1 MQFNYH
7 SPKSETELAALLNGM
22 EDYCLLAGG
31 TDVMVKMKEK
41 LISPRN
47 LVDVSGIESLKGIRE
62 TADSLWIGPLVTHR
76 ELMDSPVMN
85 KKTAALCLAA
95 SEVGSPQIR
104 NAGTVGGNIGN
115 ASPAA
120 DTVPALLALDAKVQ
134 LNSANGAENLPLD
147 KVFVG
152 PGRTCLKPGQYIA
165 GIHVS
170 PVTAGEGAAF
180 AKFGKRKAL
189 ACSIVNG
196 AAWVRVQGGVIT
208 AARIALGSVG
218 PTPVRLYDTEKWLVG
233 RKPEPAVFA
242 EAGLQA
248 EQSVR
253 PIDDVRCT
261 ATHRGKLARVT
272 VQRCLEAATKQA
284 MEVCVCE

>member
-1 MQFNYH
+1 
-7 SPKSETELAALLNGM
+7 
-22 EDYCLLAGG
+22 
-31 TDVMVKMKEK
+31 MVKMKEK